1 MNPDYHLPAQKF
13 QFKTKPQTN
22 QKWERKERDPQ
33 FMKPVESGKINV
45 KCVNSIFVNFT
56 SHDIWLTPMKVL
68 WKIKPPDFTHTHTHT
83 HTHTP
88 TGICKMFT
96 YIFNINTC
104 KMYTYIC
111 LCIHELPKE
120 SNKHAYKPVT

>member
-1 MNPDYHLPAQKF
+1 MNPDYQLPAQKF

-68 WKIKPPDFTHTHTHT
+68 WKIKPPDFSE
-83 HTHTP
+83 
-88 TGICKMFT
+88 FT
-96 YIFNINTC
+96 KSKDYSYYAKCSRRVGKGGSAHQKLLEIQVDKGNT
-104 KMYTYIC
+104 I
-111 LCIHELPKE
+111 
-120 SNKHAYKPVT
+120 